1 MPTVLASVWHG
12 MCSLDV
18 MANPWTDKGVQAG
31 NQKINKKKKK
41 SKKTNDNKQ
50 CCFDDLPLIQ
60 PPLDSK

>member
-1 MPTVLASVWHG
+1 MPTVLASVCHG

-18 MANPWTDKGVQAG
+18 MANPWTVKGVQAG
-31 NQKINKKKKK
+31 NQKINKKKK
-41 SKKTNDNKQ
+41 SEKTNDNKQ